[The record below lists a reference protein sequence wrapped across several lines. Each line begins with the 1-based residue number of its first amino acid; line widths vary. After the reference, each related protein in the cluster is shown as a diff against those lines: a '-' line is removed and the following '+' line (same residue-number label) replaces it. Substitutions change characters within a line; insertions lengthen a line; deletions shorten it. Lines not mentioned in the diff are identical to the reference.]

1 MNVAIDHREPEVS
14 GNCFRNHAARMR
26 RVYGYGKGQSVEVL
40 QALMSSADL
49 VVDRVDDAWRAL
61 REYESDPAGLKPT
74 SSITQYAL
82 LVTLASVFYPH
93 LLLPLNPSYFIN
105 AK

>member
-1 MNVAIDHREPEVS
+1 MAMEKGSPWK
-14 GNCFRNHAARMR
+14 CFRLSCPPPIWWLT
-26 RVYGYGKGQSVEVL
+26 GF
-40 QALMSSADL
+40 DL